1 MLSNWTLLI
10 GKLFFQNDQRF
21 YVLISLFFFL
31 CIVIGKVCKDK
42 GQSSV
47 RFNKITCDTISDSLS
62 NFFILIMSVAIR

>member
-21 YVLISLFFFL
+21 YVLISLFFFFFL

-62 NFFILIMSVAIR
+62 VIFLF